1 MGVRG
6 DGSKDGE
13 KWTDLKYILKTGWI
27 GTLCG
32 SLGPIQT
39 GRCQCQLLTMTK
51 GKNSCV
57 KAEVSITYLMRISG
71 TITTTFYMQ

>member
-1 MGVRG
+1 MRCDHTLIEMGVRG

-39 GRCQCQLLTMTK
+39 GRCQCQLLIMTK
-51 GKNSCV
+51 GKNSWV
-57 KAEVSITYLMRISG
+57 GGGRKYLFSLC
-71 TITTTFYMQ
+71 

>member
-1 MGVRG
+1 MRCDHTLIEMGVRG

-32 SLGPIQT
+32 SLG
-39 GRCQCQLLTMTK
+39 GRKLFRERKAFYAEAAACTK
-51 GKNSCV
+51 VLRYRTNNWIWIK
-57 KAEVSITYLMRISG
+57 
-71 TITTTFYMQ
+71 